1 MVYSMRN
8 PPMHF
13 EEFVRSHYFVRALD
27 IVKACNPYKFGA
39 PVASIVK
46 GGVQDIIHLRIVT
59 QDFYLRGRVQEDQP
73 KNMYSAS
80 DGQDEVAVAYSVKLS
95 NNAFVTSLN
104 LREQQF
110 ITTTCL
116 HSVLHLPPSLGILSQ
131 GGEKTCVRSSF
142 CKTTGNLEILW
153 KVLHENKHPVKSS
166 KDDSPTLPRMVA
178 STSSDESGVAHF
190 IHLSNNA
197 FVSNLNFSEQ
207 YLIFST
213 CLHSDLHL
221 PPSSGILSQG
231 GGKTW
236 VRSSFC
242 KTSGNLE
249 ILWKVLHENKHP
261 VKSSKD
267 DSPTLPR
274 MIASTSSG
282 RSEVTLDKL
291 VLGKKKQDVAGR
303 LLRMWEAKNIL
314 NGSLISLDFLLLDSK
329 DALIQGSIYHRRI
342 HRFKDLLKEGSI
354 YLLSTNLH
362 LIDVV
367 GQVLKIQGSHL
378 EDSTSTQKI
387 VLLLLL
393 DDNSTVRVTLWDNQ
407 ASDFRQQYQH
417 TGNDCFVVVF
427 TCLNPKM
434 FAGKLHLNSSG
445 STKIFIDKNLEAV
458 QAFINRC
465 SSKIVEEDTNKLHV
479 EMWTIEKILQYVS
492 SGADEEKEVVC
503 RAKVIDIS
511 NHNGWKYLACGSCS
525 HKLGR
530 SDTSLICNN
539 CSQKTII
546 GVARFRIELEV
557 ESGDR
562 TTTFVLFNQDAKKI
576 TNTTAEE
583 LTVLEEK
590 EEEISQGNQKVP
602 KCLLD
607 IVGKT
612 MDFQVKIAE
621 YNFTASFQT
630 FTVTRITKANS
641 IIQAKDDAITTKDKT
656 FKQTEAEM
664 YGNIK
669 KEDGEVRP
677 TFQILGSNCQ
687 RRKRNRR
694 CREASFG

>member
-1 MVYSMRN
+1 M
-8 PPMHF
+8 
-13 EEFVRSHYFVRALD
+13 
-27 IVKACNPYKFGA
+27 C
-39 PVASIVK
+39 
-46 GGVQDIIHLRIVT
+46 
-59 QDFYLRGRVQEDQP
+59 
-73 KNMYSAS
+73 
-80 DGQDEVAVAYSVKLS
+80 
-95 NNAFVTSLN
+95 
-104 LREQQF
+104 
-110 ITTTCL
+110 
-116 HSVLHLPPSLGILSQ
+116 
-131 GGEKTCVRSSF
+131 
-142 CKTTGNLEILW
+142 
-153 KVLHENKHPVKSS
+153 
-166 KDDSPTLPRMVA
+166 
-178 STSSDESGVAHF
+178 VAHF

-207 YLIFST
+207 YLIFSGHT
-213 CLHSDLHL
+213 IKIHAFTVTYICRHLQEFSPKEVGRLGSD
-221 PPSSGILSQG
+221 PAS
-231 GGKTW
+231 
-236 VRSSFC
+236 
-242 KTSGNLE
+242 
-249 ILWKVLHENKHP
+249 VLHENKHP

-354 YLLSTNLH
+354 YLLSNFEIVPVYPNYKITDNPFTLRFTDTTRIVEIEERECSIKH
-362 LIDVV
+362 EKFRIYNVV